1 MKTTKYTQVADR
13 IINLIDKGTLK
24 DGDRLP
30 SMRQL
35 CTELNVS
42 MNTVKEAY
50 WSLEKQNIIEAI
62 PQSGF
67 FVKKH
72 SARNIECSVSD
83 PSEMDPLKFSLCQI
97 YGAFQSSGKFSP
109 GTNLGIANV
118 NPLLWPSDK
127 LGKYMQEA
135 VRYHDNDSFSYLMS
149 PGYLELRRQIA
160 RLGLAGGMNLS
171 PDEIIITNG
180 CHEAIFLSMMA
191 VCKPGD
197 TVIFESP
204 VYFNSIQL
212 LKLMDL
218 KLIEV
223 PSVPEEGINL
233 DTLKFILENHRV
245 KAMFAIPNFN
255 NPLGFVMPV
264 EKKQKLVRLLEEHNV
279 VLIEDDIYG
288 ELYFEKRP
296 DTCKAFDTTG
306 NVIQCSSI
314 SKSVAPGLRIGW
326 VIPGRYYDRIS
337 ELKTVLNISTT
348 SITQIAAA
356 RFLKEG
362 GYDRHMRK
370 LREAIR
376 TQSYEMR
383 RCILENFPSGTEVS
397 EPEGGIFL
405 WIRLPEHIDSFE
417 IYQEALK
424 KNILIAPGCL
434 FSMKEKY
441 TNCFRI
447 NSGYWDRDIRDA
459 VISLGRICSGYEKN
473 ASETETVPVRKQKK
487 YHP

>member
-1 MKTTKYTQVADR
+1 MKATKYTQVADR
-13 IINLIDKGTLK
+13 IINLIRNGILK

-50 WSLEKQNIIEAI
+50 WKLEKQNIIEAV

-67 FVKKH
+67 FVKKQ
-72 SARNIECSVSD
+72 SQKNIECSVSD
-83 PSEMDPLKFSLCQI
+83 PSNMDPFKFSLCQI

-109 GTNLGIANV
+109 GINLGIANV
-118 NPLLWPSDK
+118 NPVLWPSEK

-149 PGYLELRRQIA
+149 PGYLELRKQIA

-197 TVIFESP
+197 TVIYESP
-204 VYFNSIQL
+204 VYFNSLQL

-223 PSVPEEGINL
+223 PSLPGEGVNL
-233 DTLKFILENHRV
+233 DTLKFILENHKV
-245 KAMFAIPNFN
+245 KAMFTIPNFN

-264 EKKQKLVRLLEEHNV
+264 EKKKTLVDLLEKHDV

-288 ELYFEKRP
+288 ELYYEKRP
-296 DTCKAFDTTG
+296 TTCRAYDTTG

-326 VIPGRYYDRIS
+326 VIPGKYYDRIS

-370 LREAIR
+370 LREAIK
-376 TQSYEMR
+376 TQSCELR
-383 RCILENFPSGTEVS
+383 KCILQNFPAGTEVS
-397 EPEGGIFL
+397 APEGGIFL
-405 WIRLPEHIDSFE
+405 WIMLPEHINSFD

-424 KNILIAPGCL
+424 INILIAPGCL

-441 TNCFRI
+441 SNCFRI
-447 NSGYWDRDIRDA
+447 NSGYWDKDIKDA
-459 VISLGRICSGYEKN
+459 VIALGRLCMEYTGSSGEPTTKIN
-473 ASETETVPVRKQKK
+473 FK
-487 YHP
+487 

>member
-1 MKTTKYTQVADR
+1 MKSTKYDQVADK
-13 IINLIDKGTLK
+13 IQNLIRNGILK
-24 DGDRLP
+24 EGEKLP

-50 WSLEKQNIIEAI
+50 WKLEKQSIIEAV

-67 FVKKH
+67 YVKKQSH
-72 SARNIECSVSD
+72 RKIESSVAD
-83 PSEMDPLKFSLCQI
+83 PSLMDPQKISLCQI
-97 YGAFQSSGKFSP
+97 YGAFQSSGVFSP
-109 GTNLGIANV
+109 GINLGIANV
-118 NPLLWPSDK
+118 DPELWPSEK

-135 VRYHDNDSFSYLMS
+135 VRYHDNDSFSYIMS
-149 PGYLELRRQIA
+149 PGYPELRKQIA

-180 CHEAIFLSMMA
+180 CHEAIFLSIMA
-191 VCKPGD
+191 ICKPGD
-197 TVIFESP
+197 TVVFESP
-204 VYFNSIQL
+204 VYFSSLNL
-212 LKLMDL
+212 LKHMDL

-223 PSVPEEGINL
+223 PSRPEDGVNL
-233 DTLKFILENHRV
+233 DTLKFILENHKV
-245 KAMFAIPNFN
+245 KAMFSIPNFN
-255 NPLGFVMPV
+255 NPMGFTMPD
-264 EKKQKLVRLLEEHNV
+264 EKKRGLVKLLAEHDV

-296 DTCKAFDTTG
+296 STCKAYDTTG

-326 VIPGRYYDRIS
+326 VIPGKYHREIS
-337 ELKTVLNISTT
+337 ELKTVLNISTA
-348 SITQIAAA
+348 SIAQIAAA

-370 LREAIR
+370 LRE
-376 TQSYEMR
+376 TLKYQCSEMR
-383 RCILENFPSGTEVS
+383 KLILENFPQGTEVTS
-397 EPEGGIFL
+397 PEGGTLL
-405 WIRLPEHIDSFE
+405 WITLPENIDSVH

-434 FSMKEKY
+434 FSIKDKY
-441 TNCFRI
+441 SNCLRL
-447 NSGYWDRDIRDA
+447 NAGYWDRNIRDA
-459 VISLGRICSGYEKN
+459 VIYLGKLCMEYDVTDDESDVKIK
-473 ASETETVPVRKQKK
+473 VK
-487 YHP
+487 

>member
-1 MKTTKYTQVADR
+1 MKATKYTQVADR
-13 IINLIDKGTLK
+13 IINLIRNGILK

-50 WSLEKQNIIEAI
+50 WKLEKQNIIEAV

-67 FVKKH
+67 FVKKQ
-72 SARNIECSVSD
+72 SQKNIECSASD
-83 PSEMDPLKFSLCQI
+83 PSDMDPMKFSLCQI

-109 GTNLGIANV
+109 GTNLGIANI
-118 NPLLWPSDK
+118 NPQLWPSEK

-135 VRYHDNDSFSYLMS
+135 VRYHDNDSFGYLMS
-149 PGYLELRRQIA
+149 PGYPELRKQIA
-160 RLGLAGGMNLS
+160 RLGLSGGMNLS

-180 CHEAIFLSMMA
+180 CHEAIFLTMMA
-191 VCKPGD
+191 VCSPGD
-197 TVIFESP
+197 TVIYESP
-204 VYFNSIQL
+204 VYFNSLQL
-212 LKLMDL
+212 LKLMNL

-223 PSVPEEGINL
+223 PSLPEEGINL
-233 DTLKFILENHRV
+233 DTLKFILENHKA
-245 KAMFAIPNFN
+245 KAMFTIPNFN

-264 EKKQKLVRLLEEHNV
+264 EKKKKLVNLLAEHGV

-296 DTCKAFDTTG
+296 LTCRAFDATG

-326 VIPGRYYDRIS
+326 VIPGKYYDRIS

-370 LREAIR
+370 LREAIK
-376 TQSYEMR
+376 TQSLEMR
-383 RCILENFPSGTEVS
+383 KCIIENFPAGTDVS
-397 EPEGGIFL
+397 EPGGGIFL
-405 WIRLPEHIDSFE
+405 WIKLPEHIDSFD

-441 TNCFRI
+441 SNYFRV
-447 NSGYWDRDIRDA
+447 NSGYWDKDIRDA
-459 VISLGRICSGYEKN
+459 VICLGKLCMEYVNSAGESDTKIN
-473 ASETETVPVRKQKK
+473 FI
-487 YHP
+487 